1 MVATPPPDPTWTG
14 FGAEG
19 VLTQYAAF
27 MRHHMIEQSETGPT
41 KLRRDLQDYEYEV
54 EYYLRNLKE
63 YRGKHAQA
71 QEYLKTLKLKLKSS
85 DTNNLQQQGEALRM
99 LPFVLGTRLEATGD
113 LAVLIR
119 ATAEWGGRQ
128 YDIGD
133 FDVSL
138 SAFTFSTGQP
148 IHYIRRPIDPR
159 SNRPVSF
166 RTFPGFYA
174 QDTAVAARTTVGVNP
189 QDYDTPV
196 EYLRQVY
203 SKLTLSVPHYNR
215 EYFPLAETVPDP
227 PWSMFLPA
235 DMTAAALLKHAES
248 RQAPLRTQITD
259 QEETVKQY
267 AQTVET
273 YVGQVRTYKQ
283 RVRDTKRE
291 LNEAMRIAK
300 EAVGEIDQDKL
311 VEELKYIITLPGVM
325 GIKFDANGV
334 PVVHIRTM
342 IVHAGRKYYMGDF
355 EVTLHEPRPDF
366 AGVLAIR
373 QTKSA
378 DEREHGR
385 EHKHLYFH
393 RDFSYDWFCFGSRR
407 EDLRELF
414 RLGDMGAL
422 LHLMINTMNAVNDYQ
437 EGYISEYY
445 PEIPLDYVYR
455 NTISD
460 TADFIVDGELNV
472 AAIRGG
478 GRRGRKRPR
487 RRPAHLRNER
497 NTLGAQALIAA
508 GIVR

>member
-1 MVATPPPDPTWTG
+1 MVVVPPPDPTWMG
-14 FGAEG
+14 FDAEG
-19 VLTQYAAF
+19 TLTKYAAF
-27 MRHHMIEQSETGPT
+27 KRQHMIERSETGPS
-41 KLRRDLQDYEYEV
+41 KLKRALQDHEYEV

-63 YRGKHAQA
+63 QRGKYAQA
-71 QEYLKTLKLKLKSS
+71 QEHLETLKLKLESS

-119 ATAEWGGRQ
+119 VTAEWNGRQ

-138 SAFTFSTGQP
+138 SSYVFSMGQQVT
-148 IHYIRRPIDPR
+148 YVRRPVDPSR
-159 SNRPVSF
+159 GKLVPF
-166 RTFPGFYA
+166 ETLPGFYSR
-174 QDTAVAARTTVGVNP
+174 DTAVAARATLGVDP
-189 QDYDTPV
+189 QDYTPV
-196 EYLRQVY
+196 EYLRQIY
-203 SKLTLSVPHYNR
+203 SQLALSIYRYDR
-215 EYFPLAETVPDP
+215 ECFPLAETTPDP
-227 PWSMFLPA
+227 LWSTFLPA
-235 DMTAAALLKHAES
+235 DMTTSALLKYVES
-248 RQAPLRTQITD
+248 RQGPLRMRIAD
-259 QEETVKQY
+259 QEEVSKQC
-267 AQTVET
+267 ARTIET
-273 YVGQVRTYKQ
+273 YVGRVRTYKQ
-283 RVRDTKRE
+283 KVRDAKRE

-311 VEELKYIITLPGVM
+311 VKELQYIITLPGVM
-325 GIKFDANGV
+325 GIKFDDNGA

-342 IVHAGRKYYMGDF
+342 MIHAGRKHYMGDF

-373 QTKSA
+373 QTSA
-378 DEREHGR
+378 G
-385 EHKHLYFH
+385 KHLYFH
-393 RDFSYDWFCFGSRR
+393 REYSYDWFCFGNRG

-414 RLGDMGAL
+414 RLGEMGGL

-437 EGYISEYY
+437 EGYIPEYY

-497 NTLGAQALIAA
+497 NALGAQALIAA